1 LAPSDASAAEGGWK
15 AAAARR
21 SRAAAAG
28 PTPTAYTPAMIKKR
42 HRGRTKGMK
51 VPSRIKKIQ
60 RKRRVWRP
68 SA

>member
-1 LAPSDASAAEGGWK
+1 
-15 AAAARR
+15 
-21 SRAAAAG
+21 
-28 PTPTAYTPAMIKKR
+28 MIKKR